1 MRGRPLKEI
10 QAIQG
15 HKSFSMTLRY
25 AHLSPRHL
33 CTAGE
38 SLAGLTP
45 VAEALDRKAQKRSH
59 SVKLSIE
66 QEVPIP

>member
-10 QAIQG
+10 QEVLG

-25 AHLSPRHL
+25 AHLSPAHL
-33 CTAGE
+33 RMAVE

-45 VAEALDRKAQKRSH
+45 MFDNPEQMADKMAKRVESEQAPL
-59 SVKLSIE
+59 LSD
-66 QEVPIP
+66 